1 MTFYTAAS
9 DFVSKQMNNNII
21 QTNQRERGRERE
33 KSQRANQTKQ
43 IQTYIYIYISCC
55 CLSLSIF
62 VLEIAVDDNCD
73 DKALWN
79 EVRLFRLHTKSL

>member
-21 QTNQRERGRERE
+21 QTNQREREGGKE
-33 KSQRANQTKQ
+33 KKVSVQIKQ
-43 IQTYIYIYISCC
+43 NKFKHIYISCC